1 MCTYPKCF
9 FFVMKRSVMWIILC
23 LGPNLTNGKP
33 TQGKKIPHQE
43 TRLFAT
49 FYLAVLN
56 FYIFYTGLERN
67 QTYSFFPSC
76 FHDWGIEIYII
87 FIL

>member
-1 MCTYPKCF
+1 
-9 FFVMKRSVMWIILC
+9 MKRSVMWIILC

-56 FYIFYTGLERN
+56 FYIFYTGLERSDIFFFFLVVFMIGELKYIS
-67 QTYSFFPSC
+67 YSYYE
-76 FHDWGIEIYII
+76 GKQ
-87 FIL
+87 L